1 MSVDQR
7 PCRLLILVGQFS
19 LVESQVKR
27 NQVSVSYGYDKSQPI
42 ELIESRL
49 RDHRDV
55 RARSNF
61 RTTSPSEGIKFG
73 SLN

>member
-42 ELIESRL
+42 ESIESRL
-49 RDHRDV
+49 RDH